1 MASSPSGTP
10 QQITA
15 QLGKTILDNIL
26 TPFYGGNPVTISGGT
41 ADLFSDGVAGL
52 IQIPVVRISGA
63 IVAKDGRIDRKNA
76 YDHWE
81 SGFWGTQP
89 NSDLDS
95 AFSKLESYGLV
106 PRTGP
111 PNNLNIF
118 TDFQN
123 WFALLPKGLRFAE
136 SKSYADAE
144 ST

>member
-1 MASSPSGTP
+1 MSAIRVSACHTVS
-10 QQITA
+10 
-15 QLGKTILDNIL
+15 LGSAEGPAN
-26 TPFYGGNPVTISGGT
+26 
-41 ADLFSDGVAGL
+41 
-52 IQIPVVRISGA
+52 GA
-63 IVAKDGRIDRKNA
+63 AAPPATA

-89 NSDLDS
+89 NPDLDS